1 MKNIWKIFQRD
12 LQQIQKNVIAMI
24 VIIGIT
30 VVPCLYAWFNIAA
43 SWDPYE
49 NTGNLKV
56 AVASVDEGYEG
67 SIIPIKLTLGD
78 QVLSALRENTQL
90 EWVFTTKSKA
100 MKGVKSGKYYA
111 AIVISEDFSRNM
123 MSVFTSD
130 IQKPEI
136 TYYSNAKENAI
147 APKVTDKGATA
158 IQTQVNEV
166 FIETISDTVFTA
178 LQTVSNAADREG
190 SSEIVGNL
198 ITNLEKIHTD
208 LTTASS
214 TLQSFSGMTSS
225 AQQLLDATASFLQQT
240 QKQTKS
246 HVDALK
252 ETQKSFSGL

>member
-67 SIIPIKLTLGD
+67 GIIPVQLTLGD

-111 AIVISEDFSRNM
+111 AIVIPDDFSNSLL
-123 MSVFTSD
+123 SVLSG
-130 IQKPEI
+130 EI
-136 TYYSNAKENAI
+136 KDPKLDYYINEKKNAI
-147 APKVTDKGATA
+147 APKITDKAPPPYSRRS
-158 IQTQVNEV
+158 
-166 FIETISDTVFTA
+166 TIPS
-178 LQTVSNAADREG
+178 
-190 SSEIVGNL
+190 
-198 ITNLEKIHTD
+198 
-208 LTTASS
+208 
-214 TLQSFSGMTSS
+214 
-225 AQQLLDATASFLQQT
+225 QQLLLRPFQS
-240 QKQTKS
+240 
-246 HVDALK
+246 
-252 ETQKSFSGL
+252 

>member
-67 SIIPIKLTLGD
+67 SIIPVQLTLGD

-111 AIVISEDFSRNM
+111 AIVIPEDFSRNM
-123 MSVFTSD
+123 MSVFTSE
-130 IQKPEI
+130 IRKPKI

-178 LQTVSNAADREG
+178 LQTLSNAADRED
-190 SSEIVGNL
+190 SSAIVGNL
-198 ITNLEKIHTD
+198 ITNLEKINTD
-208 LTTASS
+208 LTGFEHPAVFFRYDFFCPATSRYDCF
-214 TLQSFSGMTSS
+214 FSAT
-225 AQQLLDATASFLQQT
+225 DA
-240 QKQTKS
+240 
-246 HVDALK
+246 
-252 ETQKSFSGL
+252 ETDKIQCG

>member
-1 MKNIWKIFQRD
+1 
-12 LQQIQKNVIAMI
+12 MI

-67 SIIPIKLTLGD
+67 SIIPVQLTLGD

-111 AIVISEDFSRNM
+111 AIVIPEDFSRNM

-136 TYYSNAKENAI
+136 TYYSNAK
-147 APKVTDKGATA
+147 
-158 IQTQVNEV
+158 
-166 FIETISDTVFTA
+166 
-178 LQTVSNAADREG
+178 
-190 SSEIVGNL
+190 
-198 ITNLEKIHTD
+198 
-208 LTTASS
+208 
-214 TLQSFSGMTSS
+214 
-225 AQQLLDATASFLQQT
+225 
-240 QKQTKS
+240 
-246 HVDALK
+246 
-252 ETQKSFSGL
+252 

>member
-1 MKNIWKIFQRD
+1 
-12 LQQIQKNVIAMI
+12 MI

-67 SIIPIKLTLGD
+67 SIIPVQLTLGD

-111 AIVISEDFSRNM
+111 AIVIPEDFSRNM
-123 MSVFTSD
+123 MSVFTSE
-130 IQKPEI
+130 IRKPEI

-166 FIETISDTVFTA
+166 FIETISDTD
-178 LQTVSNAADREG
+178 LPPADL
-190 SSEIVGNL
+190 V
-198 ITNLEKIHTD
+198 K
-208 LTTASS
+208 
-214 TLQSFSGMTSS
+214 
-225 AQQLLDATASFLQQT
+225 
-240 QKQTKS
+240 
-246 HVDALK
+246 
-252 ETQKSFSGL
+252 

>member
-67 SIIPIKLTLGD
+67 SIIPVQLTLGD

-100 MKGVKSGKYYA
+100 MKGVKSRPMSSGKILA
-111 AIVISEDFSRNM
+111 RNM
-123 MSVFTSD
+123 LIFGVGG
-130 IQKPEI
+130 II
-136 TYYSNAKENAI
+136 TPFVGIKI
-147 APKVTDKGATA
+147 IDLIIHPLL
-158 IQTQVNEV
+158 
-166 FIETISDTVFTA
+166 A
-178 LQTVSNAADREG
+178 LIG
-190 SSEIVGNL
+190 
-198 ITNLEKIHTD
+198 
-208 LTTASS
+208 
-214 TLQSFSGMTSS
+214 F
-225 AQQLLDATASFLQQT
+225 
-240 QKQTKS
+240 
-246 HVDALK
+246 
-252 ETQKSFSGL
+252 